1 MAKKQGVLGQVVAF
15 VAWLTGVIFSLSVGF
30 ALTEKILM
38 LPGWLGGTTAAGIGV
53 SQTAG
58 WIVLFTTLLGVILA
72 LVHKFR

>member
-1 MAKKQGVLGQVVAF
+1 MAKKQGVLEPVVAF
-15 VAWLTGVIFSLSVGF
+15 VAWLTGVIVSLSVGF

-38 LPGWLGGTTAAGIGV
+38 IPGWLGGATTFGMGI

-72 LVHKFR
+72 LINKVR